1 MGYSAGSIRKTVEFV
16 LTPFR
21 RSKLDERPLKM
32 TEFIGPLSQCA
43 NTMEDAYDEF
53 KTFTDYVSGDQER
66 RKKIEKAMKG
76 EETVKD
82 DKKTK
87 KKKKKWTKVV

>member
-1 MGYSAGSIRKTVEFV
+1 
-16 LTPFR
+16 
-21 RSKLDERPLKM
+21 
-32 TEFIGPLSQCA
+32 
-43 NTMEDAYDEF
+43 
-53 KTFTDYVSGDQER
+53 
-66 RKKIEKAMKG
+66 MKG